1 MNQAEDVADV
11 ESGAGAGIMHVG
23 NSMDDENLLS
33 SNPEDDEKMLIIE
46 SNESAPDTRLAHG
59 EYEKVVGGA
68 EGLRDAS
75 MIRTASQEQLR
86 SNDPQGLHGAASSQ
100 CPFTPGQVERLCD
113 LKDTI
118 ADLAE

>member
-86 SNDPQGLHGAASSQ
+86 SNDP
-100 CPFTPGQVERLCD
+100 
-113 LKDTI
+113 
-118 ADLAE
+118 